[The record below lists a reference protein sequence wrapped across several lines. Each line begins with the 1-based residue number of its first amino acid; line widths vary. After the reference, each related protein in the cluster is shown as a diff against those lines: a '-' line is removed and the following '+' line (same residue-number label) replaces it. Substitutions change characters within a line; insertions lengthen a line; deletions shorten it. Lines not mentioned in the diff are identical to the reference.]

1 MISSYNIGNTNFI
14 FYIAFI
20 DIIFETLFYQEKR
33 EFVGMYMFWARLRAI
48 LAQASK

>member
-1 MISSYNIGNTNFI
+1 MTSSYNIENINFI

-20 DIIFETLFYQEKR
+20 DIIFETLFYQQKR
-33 EFVGMYMFWARLRAI
+33 EFVGIDMFWARLRAI